1 MSRAK
6 HIAMLV
12 FKVVFIILCFALAS
26 LYSIL
31 ANANT
36 EMFDLMKNRVGL
48 DKCEILVMDS
58 SFDEV
63 GASLDYRFEDGK
75 IVFDLVQS
83 GKNYDDVCI
92 AITFPEYDY
101 DPELMRNYLNDTVGK
116 VSEKEEKY
124 LSAMDAGP
132 WNTTFTF
139 LMTGEANADSNK
151 VNYTIMDSDSVEYV
165 DYFRTAD
172 DNLEPEKIE
181 EIYIAQDEELTF
193 LLIFGAENKGAL
205 PSGRYVLEGDLG
217 VSGLYDSKE
226 RLSFGTTIKV
236 ISATCIDTLKE
247 KGLSIFG
254 VENWL
259 VFYGVM
265 IAFGMFVYLWRDLR
279 SLKKIF
285 CAMMEAH
292 HPPVKVIVK
301 TYTNGYLTDEY
312 SYIDDGSSFIAALI
326 VTFICYV
333 IFLFTIPLR
342 IVIQIIRDIFYLF
355 AEDYEIEAFSIVGN
369 ILGSVGVY
377 VLLFGIVGLMGGSP
391 VPGIIGLLL
400 GIGMCV
406 GAHFICKRREEE
418 YG

>member
-12 FKVVFIILCFALAS
+12 FKVIFIILCFALAS
-26 LYSIL
+26 LTSIL
-31 ANANT
+31 TNANT
-36 EMFDLMKNRVGL
+36 EMFDLMKSKVEL

-63 GASLDYRFEDGK
+63 GASLDYRFEEGK

-83 GKNYDDVCI
+83 GNSYDDVCI
-92 AITFPEYDY
+92 AITFPKYDY

-116 VSEKEEKY
+116 VSEKEEKF
-124 LSAMDAGP
+124 LAAMDEGP

-165 DYFRTAD
+165 DYYRTPD
-172 DNLEPEKIE
+172 DNLEPETIE
-181 EIYIAQDEELTF
+181 DIYVAQDEELTF
-193 LLIFGAENKGAL
+193 LLTFGAKNKGAL
-205 PSGRYVLEGDLG
+205 PSGRYVLEGNLG
-217 VSGLYDSKE
+217 VSGLYESRE
-226 RLSFGTTIKV
+226 RLSLGTTIKV
-236 ISATCIDTLKE
+236 VSATCADTLKE

-259 VFYGVM
+259 SFYGVM
-265 IAFGMFVYLWRDLR
+265 VVFGMFVYLWRDLR

-285 CAMMEAH
+285 CAMMEER

-301 TYTNGYLTDEY
+301 TYVNGFVTDEY
-312 SYIDDGSSFIAALI
+312 SYVDDGSSFIAALI

-333 IFLFTIPLR
+333 IFLLTIPLR
-342 IVIQIIRDIFYLF
+342 IVIHLIRDIIYLF
-355 AEDYEIEAFSIVGN
+355 KEDYELDGFSVTGN

-377 VLLFGIVGLMGGSP
+377 VLLFGIVSLMSANT
-391 VPGIIGLLL
+391 VAGIIGTLL

-406 GAHFICKRREEE
+406 GAHFLCKRCEED